1 MAESKEQ
8 QPRNAAAGQRQK
20 EYAKDQRQETARAF
34 GKQGLT
40 RKNEEFMFQLN
51 KQLDAQGADPAKKP
65 AMLEETLKALQEGQK
80 TGQTARGLFGTPTQR
95 AHALLHPE
103 PTEQSQT
110 QSSLKLMAL
119 DNGIMFFA
127 IFTFMF
133 GLMDWISP
141 QSMKVAHN
149 GNMGI
154 TSIILVAIT
163 GGILFGWIAKYMLPV
178 KNEETGKYVKRPLWA
193 RIVTVVSG
201 LVMWILI
208 YILTAMMPNSVN
220 PRLNQWFY
228 LILGVAAFALDIWLR
243 GRYHITS
250 AFSPRRQQRQ

>member
-110 QSSLKLMAL
+110 QTSLKLMAL

-141 QSMKVAHN
+141 QAMKVSHN

-154 TSIILVAIT
+154 TSII
-163 GGILFGWIAKYMLPV
+163 
-178 KNEETGKYVKRPLWA
+178 
-193 RIVTVVSG
+193 
-201 LVMWILI
+201 
-208 YILTAMMPNSVN
+208 
-220 PRLNQWFY
+220 
-228 LILGVAAFALDIWLR
+228 
-243 GRYHITS
+243 
-250 AFSPRRQQRQ
+250 

>member
-119 DNGIMFFA
+119 D
-127 IFTFMF
+127 
-133 GLMDWISP
+133 
-141 QSMKVAHN
+141 
-149 GNMGI
+149 
-154 TSIILVAIT
+154 
-163 GGILFGWIAKYMLPV
+163 LPTI
-178 KNEETGKYVKRPLWA
+178 NEGCAQWQYGDHLNHHRCHYRWD
-193 RIVTVVSG
+193 
-201 LVMWILI
+201 
-208 YILTAMMPNSVN
+208 SV
-220 PRLNQWFY
+220 W
-228 LILGVAAFALDIWLR
+228 LDR
-243 GRYHITS
+243 
-250 AFSPRRQQRQ
+250 